1 VININHHYHQL
12 SDSERDL
19 IALYRGQGLGVKRVA
34 KILGRSHSS
43 IIREL
48 HRNSFQGKHYVAI
61 HAQGKSRTRKSLAN
75 SHPKIVSI
83 KWLDKY
89 LRLKLQLGWSPE
101 QIAGRLKLESGK
113 PVICHETI
121 YAYIYQKDNQKDGLR
136 EYLVRHH
143 KKRRKWTG
151 RRVHRGQITQRVSIH
166 KRANFILKRK
176 QFGHW
181 EDDTVEGK
189 GHKDG
194 VHTTIER
201 KTRFYLVRKVGR
213 IDSLE
218 AIVIQ
223 KQIFSRLPILARRS
237 VTMDNGRENHLHF
250 QLKDELG
257 IKTYF
262 ADPYSSWQRGSNEN
276 ANGIF
281 RRYFPKGTDF
291 AKISQT
297 EINQVVKEI
306 NSRPRK
312 CLGYNTSQEVFN
324 LNLKMCTS
332 R

>member
-1 VININHHYHQL
+1 MISIYHQIT
-12 SDSERDL
+12 SSERDL
-19 IALYRGQGLGVKRVA
+19 IALYRGRGWGVK
-34 KILGRSHSS
+34 KIAQVLDRSHSGVL
-43 IIREL
+43 REL
-48 HRNSFQGKHYVAI
+48 HRNSFLGRHYVAI
-61 HAQGKSRTRKSLAN
+61 HAQGKSTARKSLAN
-75 SHPKIVSI
+75 SHPKIASI

-89 LRLKLQLGWSPE
+89 IRLKLQLGWSPE
-101 QIAGRLKLESGK
+101 QIAGRLKLKSGK
-113 PVICHETI
+113 SVVCHETI
-121 YAYIYQKDNQKDGLR
+121 YRYVYQEDNQKDDLR

-143 KKRRKWTG
+143 KKRRKWAG
-151 RRVHRGQITQRVSIH
+151 RRVHRGQIAQRVSIH
-166 KRANFILKRK
+166 KRAKFVEKRK

-189 GHKDG
+189 GHRDG

-201 KTRFYLVRKVGR
+201 VSRLYLVKKVDR
-213 IDSLE
+213 IDSDW
-218 AIVIQ
+218 AIKVQ
-223 KQIFSRLPILARRS
+223 KQTFSKLPILARRT

-276 ANGIF
+276 ANGIL

-291 AKISQT
+291 SLISQG
-297 EINQVVKEI
+297 EINQVVREI
-306 NSRPRK
+306 NSKPRK

-332 R
+332 H

>member
-1 VININHHYHQL
+1 MIDIYHQITG
-12 SDSERDL
+12 SERDL
-19 IALYRGQGLGVKRVA
+19 IALYRSKGLGVKRIGQV
-34 KILGRSHSS
+34 LNRSHTS
-43 IIREL
+43 ILREL

-61 HAQGKSRTRKSLAN
+61 HAQNKSVSRKSKAN
-75 SHPKIVSI
+75 SHPKITSI

-89 LRLKLQLGWSPE
+89 IRIKLQIGWSPE
-101 QIAGRLKLESGK
+101 QIAGRLRKHNHDK
-113 PVICHETI
+113 TVICHETI
-121 YAYIYQKDNQKDGLR
+121 YKYIYQKDNHQDNLV
-136 EYLVRHH
+136 EYLLRHH
-143 KKRRKWTG
+143 KKRRKWSG
-151 RRVHRGQITQRVSIH
+151 RRVHRGQIIRRVSIH
-166 KRANFILKRK
+166 QRAKFIDKRK

-201 KTRFYLVRKVGR
+201 ASRYFLARKVDR
-213 IDSLE
+213 IDSIAALT
-218 AIVIQ
+218 VQ
-223 KQIFSRLPILARRS
+223 KQVFSKLPVLARRT

-250 QLKDELG
+250 QLIDELG

-276 ANGIF
+276 ANGIL

-291 AKISQT
+291 TQVSQM
-297 EINQVVKEI
+297 ELNEVVREI
-306 NSRPRK
+306 NSIPRK

-332 R
+332 H